1 MTRWI
6 RNRPSRRENAVASVV
21 AGSLGAAVGLVVY
34 YLTRLVLARE
44 PVEGRDREDGEVG
57 RDRGPAA

>member
-1 MTRWI
+1 
-6 RNRPSRRENAVASVV
+6 VASVV